1 MCSIRIP
8 QLGSEGRRRWFG
20 RWPKYNGKEFLTFR
34 KVRFLPSV
42 ILTSTLLRK
51 TLICARSSDY
61 TARWLSEGP
70 VSHSPAWGSLPCNC
84 CNLCVGLQFL
94 HESSFHSRIRKRGMH
109 FFSRFSWLI
118 EPYSTF
124 FLINLSLYNVGPKPS
139 ILSGPNGGEP
149 SKIR

>member
-94 HESSFHSRIRKRGMH
+94 HESSFRRLAGEISLGKGSAGGGFAGVETLLLRA
-109 FFSRFSWLI
+109 I
-118 EPYSTF
+118 EPPLVTVNAVWSHTQTF
-124 FLINLSLYNVGPKPS
+124 
-139 ILSGPNGGEP
+139 
-149 SKIR
+149 RA